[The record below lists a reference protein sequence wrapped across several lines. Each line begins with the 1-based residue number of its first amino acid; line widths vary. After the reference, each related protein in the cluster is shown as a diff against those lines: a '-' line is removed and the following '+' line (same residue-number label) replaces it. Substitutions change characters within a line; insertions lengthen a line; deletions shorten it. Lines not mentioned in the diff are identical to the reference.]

1 MDENIREELG
11 RRLSAAFAPL
21 HLAID
26 DQSGRHK
33 GHAGSGG
40 GGHYAVT
47 LVSELFEGKTMLEQH
62 RMVYAELGDLIPA
75 RVHAL
80 ALNTLTPAQWS
91 AAASTR

>member
-1 MDENIREELG
+1 
-11 RRLSAAFAPL
+11 
-21 HLAID
+21 
-26 DQSGRHK
+26 
-33 GHAGSGG
+33 
-40 GGHYAVT
+40 
-47 LVSELFEGKTMLEQH
+47 LVSALFEGKTMLEQH